1 MLQYMSYG
9 NDSDQMRLR
18 YTLDQVSEKDENRLR
33 PERLAFYQNFGF
45 YRNLHEDEEARTRL
59 NFSLQLPFTKVRMS
73 QTCLL
78 FHHLCLSPSPQLP
91 PPVSF
96 GKRAYVML
104 VYMYVL
110 CGVFICVCVG
120 PRICV
125 LDSFTL

>member
-1 MLQYMSYG
+1 MLQYMSHG

-78 FHHLCLSPSPQLP
+78 FHHLSLSPSPQLP
-91 PPVSF
+91 SPVSF

-104 VYMYVL
+104 VYVSVVWCIHL
-110 CGVFICVCVG
+110 CVRWSAHFC
-120 PRICV
+120 
-125 LDSFTL
+125 T

>member
-1 MLQYMSYG
+1 MLQFMSHG

-78 FHHLCLSPSPQLP
+78 FHHLSLSPSPQLP

-96 GKRAYVML
+96 GKRAYVYACICTCCV
-104 VYMYVL
+104 VYS
-110 CGVFICVCVG
+110 FVCVG